1 MYSFF
6 AGPMAPTAAAD
17 EDDDADDDDNRVL
30 AVVMVV
36 ALVPPPVV
44 AALTEWEAD
53 VLPIN
58 DDDGGETTSGDG
70 AAPGWE
76 DVPSGAPCVDIGG
89 GGSGSPYPGE
99 ATSSGW

>member
-6 AGPMAPTAAAD
+6 AGPTAAAAAAD

-36 ALVPPPVV
+36 ALVP
-44 AALTEWEAD
+44 LTEWEAD
-53 VLPIN
+53 VLPID

>member
-6 AGPMAPTAAAD
+6 AGPTAAAAD

-36 ALVPPPVV
+36 ALVP
-44 AALTEWEAD
+44 LTEWEAD
-53 VLPIN
+53 VLPID